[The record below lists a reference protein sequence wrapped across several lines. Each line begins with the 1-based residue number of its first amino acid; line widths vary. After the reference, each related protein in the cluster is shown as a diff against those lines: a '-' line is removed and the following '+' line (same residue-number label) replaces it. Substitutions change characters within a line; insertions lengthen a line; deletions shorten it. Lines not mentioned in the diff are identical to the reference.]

1 MFMLPPQK
9 TSPFDHASGA
19 SIAGIGRK
27 PCRTLSE
34 FLRSCAI
41 WAAGIVLVVLSGPQS
56 ASAADISTP
65 GDLSPGDS
73 FRFMFLTSTG
83 SPGNQTNIDNWNNFV
98 NLDAS
103 GYTYEGNAIAW
114 RAAISTAVVDARDNV
129 GGFGTA
135 IPVYL
140 VTGTQ
145 VANDLSAN
153 SNGLWNTLLA
163 APNIGI
169 DGSVLSF
176 PQAWGGSNADGT
188 KSGSPVGSGFQVSVG
203 TPNSAAQW
211 LSSGSAGP
219 AISANP
225 VFAVSE
231 TLTVPV
237 PEPSTLALAA
247 IAGLG
252 GLAMFRRRRRS

>member
-1 MFMLPPQK
+1 MLSPQK
-9 TSPFDHASGA
+9 AHPFVHASGA
-19 SIAGIGRK
+19 SLAGSGMKHSRALNTAL
-27 PCRTLSE
+27 RTG
-34 FLRSCAI
+34 AI
-41 WAAGIVLVVLSGPQS
+41 WAGIVLLVLSGAQS
-56 ASAADISTP
+56 ASSADIPSP
-65 GDLSPGDS
+65 GDLNPGDS
-73 FRFMFLTSTG
+73 FRFMFLTLTG

-114 RAAISTAVVDARDNV
+114 KAAISTAVVDARDNV

-145 VANDLSAN
+145 VANDLTAN
-153 SNGLWNTLLA
+153 SGGLWNTLLA

-188 KSGSPVGSGFQVSVG
+188 NSGSPVWSGFQVSVG

-237 PEPSTLALAA
+237 PEPSALALAA
-247 IAGLG
+247 IACLG
-252 GLAMFRRRRRS
+252 GLAALRRRTWA